1 MRWLANMSIGS
12 RLSIGFAAVIALL
25 VVLAGVG
32 VSRIDAMLRN
42 TELILHDRYAN
53 VALGHTIENEMN
65 LQARALRTALITT
78 DISIVNA
85 EIAKV
90 GKADRSIEASLTRL
104 RSSVHS
110 DTDRQALDRLVQ
122 QRKAFDQSKEKL
134 LALVAAQNIDEG
146 APYLVKE
153 MLPVQASYLAVIDAF
168 MRSQVDSMERFGGEA
183 TQTAKNAKIVML
195 GLALVAVVLAV
206 VIAVS
211 MTRSI
216 TGPIAQAVRVAQTVA
231 AGDLTSHVEV
241 HRADEAGQLLSALA
255 KMNEGLTGIVR
266 QVRDGSESIAT
277 GVSQIATGNADLSH
291 RTEEQASSLQ
301 QTTASMEQIAETVKH
316 GADVARTVATMAE
329 EASVAACEGGK
340 VVDRVISTMS
350 DIATSSKRISEITGV
365 IDGIAFQTNL
375 LALNAAVEAARAG
388 EHGRGFAVVA
398 EEVRTLAQSA
408 STAAKEIR
416 ELIGTSVENVD
427 VGSNL
432 VTDAGV
438 RMQEIVSK
446 VERVAEL
453 IGEIDTATQAQMAG
467 IGQVG
472 SAVSQLDQATQQ
484 NAALVE
490 QSAAAAESLN
500 QQATRLTAL
509 VGAFRLA

>member
-1 MRWLANMSIGS
+1 
-12 RLSIGFAAVIALL
+12 
-25 VVLAGVG
+25 
-32 VSRIDAMLRN
+32 
-42 TELILHDRYAN
+42 
-53 VALGHTIENEMN
+53 
-65 LQARALRTALITT
+65 
-78 DISIVNA
+78 
-85 EIAKV
+85 
-90 GKADRSIEASLTRL
+90 
-104 RSSVHS
+104 
-110 DTDRQALDRLVQ
+110 
-122 QRKAFDQSKEKL
+122 
-134 LALVAAQNIDEG
+134 
-146 APYLVKE
+146 

-183 TQTAKNAKIVML
+183 TQTAKNAKIVIL

-329 EASVAACEGGK
+329 EASAAACEGGK

-432 VTDAGV
+432 VTDAGA